1 MKLQLVVVSKK
12 LDIFALLFF
21 SYAWALKRDYDRL
34 EEVSKRVDVNPL
46 GRLVLTGRRH
56 GEEEN
61 GKKVVWRG

>member
-1 MKLQLVVVSKK
+1 MKLQLAVVSKK

-46 GRLVLTGRRH
+46 GRLVLT
-56 GEEEN
+56 
-61 GKKVVWRG
+61 